1 ADSEIPAMENTTQWA
16 AGRLANAEEE
26 GDYGDLEDPADL
38 DPAGTWVM
46 ADRFSDAESSDA
58 ELLGS
63 GGSCPPDSFLEGF
76 TRHFVENYRPSHAL
90 ETDEVDGVVASLVSS
105 ERQRQQQQQ
114 QQEFSYYSP
123 SSASPS
129 SSPSSSRHCSP
140 APSIHKSSH
149 LSPAAPEEPQAPQD
163 RQLRGTA
170 AIDKHAR
177 RQLWGRVRRMG
188 DAGGSS
194 EAEEQRIEELVRMAE
209 ALEIRHDG
217 GGDGPR
223 EPPRVLP
230 TPTAATTQQTLP
242 IGRQSADDSDK
253 RESGDHR
260 APDGECY
267 WQPQEWI
274 QWGSVVE
281 DDSAGEAGR
290 LPLDSHEMARR
301 LEGVHEMHPDAWRHG
316 FRDLA
321 LPNGKLQR
329 TYSTQPVVLQ
339 AYPDGNVKRTLF
351 FAPAGS
357 GSEPGSGVRAVTLYY
372 ANGDWSCSAPG
383 LWCCY
388 YYCHERVWHK
398 QTG

>member
-1 ADSEIPAMENTTQWA
+1 MENTARWA

-26 GDYGDLEDPADL
+26 DGYGGL
-38 DPAGTWVM
+38 DPAGAWVM
-46 ADRFSDAESSDA
+46 ADRFSDTESLDA

-76 TRHFVENYRPSHAL
+76 TRHFVENYRPAHAL
-90 ETDEVDGVVASLVSS
+90 ETDEIDGVVASLVSS
-105 ERQRQQQQQ
+105 QRQRQQQEEQ
-114 QQEFSYYSP
+114 FSYYSP

-129 SSPSSSRHCSP
+129 PSPSSSRHYSP
-140 APSIHKSSH
+140 APSIHQAPPSP
-149 LSPAAPEEPQAPQD
+149 PAAPEEPQTPQD

-209 ALEIRHDG
+209 ALEIHHDG

-230 TPTAATTQQTLP
+230 TPAAATTQQALP
-242 IGRQSADDSDK
+242 TARQSADGGDK
-253 RESGDHR
+253 GEREDRR
-260 APDGECY
+260 ASDGECY

-274 QWGSVVE
+274 QWGAVVE
-281 DDSAGEAGR
+281 DDGAGEAAGR

-301 LEGVHEMHPDAWRHG
+301 LESVHEMHPDAWRHG

-351 FAPAGS
+351 FAPAGNGSGS

-398 QTG
+398 QTD

>member
-1 ADSEIPAMENTTQWA
+1 MENTTRWA

-26 GDYGDLEDPADL
+26 DCYGDL
-38 DPAGTWVM
+38 DPAGAWVM
-46 ADRFSDAESSDA
+46 ADRFSDAESLDA

-76 TRHFVENYRPSHAL
+76 TRHFVENYRPAHAL
-90 ETDEVDGVVASLVSS
+90 ETDEIDG
-105 ERQRQQQQQ
+105 
-114 QQEFSYYSP
+114 
-123 SSASPS
+123 
-129 SSPSSSRHCSP
+129 
-140 APSIHKSSH
+140 
-149 LSPAAPEEPQAPQD
+149 
-163 RQLRGTA
+163 LRGTA

-188 DAGGSS
+188 DAGGPS

-209 ALEIRHDG
+209 ALEIHHDG
-217 GGDGPR
+217 GGDEPR

-230 TPTAATTQQTLP
+230 TPTAATTQQALP
-242 IGRQSADDSDK
+242 TDRQSADGGDK
-253 RESGDHR
+253 GEREDRR
-260 APDGECY
+260 ASDGECY

-274 QWGSVVE
+274 QWGAVVE
-281 DDSAGEAGR
+281 DDGAGEAGR

-301 LEGVHEMHPDAWRHG
+301 LESVHEMHPDAWRHG

-351 FAPAGS
+351 FAPVGSGSGS

-398 QTG
+398 QTD